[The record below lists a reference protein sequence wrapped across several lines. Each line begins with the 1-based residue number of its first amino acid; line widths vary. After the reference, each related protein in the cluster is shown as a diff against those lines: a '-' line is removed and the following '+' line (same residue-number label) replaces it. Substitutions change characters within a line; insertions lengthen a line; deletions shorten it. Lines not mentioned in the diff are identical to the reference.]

1 MYWDWALPRLQRTIS
16 ATSVILFSF
25 FFKYSL
31 QIDCYVCS
39 SFSANDPLCEDPF
52 DPIFHDPPANPAA
65 LPGPHGGKNILA
77 NGSYIYL
84 QRGCYGARKARVT
97 AFPATACLKL
107 AGHFSDTGESMVVRA
122 CALDGGSLTSDTEI
136 VRQNHCGG
144 FFLNERYVRG
154 CLEACFTDGC
164 NGSSRLG
171 GAAANLF
178 LLTLCLILTMV
189 VAYISGDY
197 LIRQAPLHGLII

>member
-1 MYWDWALPRLQRTIS
+1 MYPDVSSLQRILLC
-16 ATSVILFSF
+16 TSVLLLSLA
-25 FFKYSL
+25 KYSR

-39 SFSANDPLCEDPF
+39 SFSESDPLCEDPF
-52 DPIFHDPPANPAA
+52 DPIASHHAPAA
-65 LPGPHGGKNILA
+65 QSATYNYHGQSITPS
-77 NGSYIYL
+77 NGSYLYL
-84 QRGCYGARKARVT
+84 QRGCYGARKARLT

-107 AGHFSDTGESMVVRA
+107 AGYFTDTGDRMVVRA

-164 NGSSRLG
+164 NRSSRSASQLSFYTLLLISWMIT
-171 GAAANLF
+171 GAYLHHGP
-178 LLTLCLILTMV
+178 LTPLC
-189 VAYISGDY
+189 
-197 LIRQAPLHGLII
+197 PL

>member
-77 NGSYIYL
+77 NG
-84 QRGCYGARKARVT
+84 
-97 AFPATACLKL
+97 
-107 AGHFSDTGESMVVRA
+107 A